1 MFEKDETSYID
12 KYTLWNCMYNP
23 TVAVALT
30 TMHVLYFMAQ
40 DCTGQPNENTGCAYG
55 DV

>member
-1 MFEKDETSYID
+1 M
-12 KYTLWNCMYNP
+12 CNP

-30 TMHVLYFMAQ
+30 TMHVLYFMGQ
-40 DCTGQPNENTGCAYG
+40 DCTGQPSENTGRAYG